1 MKIKSQILFLIVL
14 SFSYSLI
21 ACSADSADFVDDGF
35 TISNY
40 SESGL
45 THQSASIHDNYLF
58 FVSGGRSVITL
69 YNMKSKTI
77 LCSKNLKGGNWNVYH
92 CNQASFGVDYYA
104 PDDNF
109 PLLYISQRANED
121 KRCFTEVFRIFPS
134 RDDNSIDISS
144 FDVKLVQTIYYPV
157 MSEANSMGTVN
168 TVIDQENRLIY
179 TYSRNNNKKDS
190 NYGTCK
196 ISCFKI
202 PDVYQKEVYLD
213 DEDIID
219 SYMLPCSAINMQG
232 GGIKN
237 GKLYIGQ
244 GLLSVGYILLNVVDL
259 VHRQLEKQVD
269 LLQHGFREEPEGCF
283 WYDGNFMISTVNG
296 NIWRIEEII
305 SNKKQ

>member
-1 MKIKSQILFLIVL
+1 MKIKNQFFFMFVL

-21 ACSADSADFVDDGF
+21 ACSADPIDDG
-35 TISNY
+35 IAVSY
-40 SESGL
+40 YAESGI

-58 FVSGGRSVITL
+58 YVSLGRNVISL
-69 YNMKSKTI
+69 YDMKSKTI
-77 LCSKNLKGGNWNVYH
+77 LCSKNLKGGDGNVYH
-92 CNQASFGVDYYA
+92 SNQTSFGVDYYA
-104 PDDNF
+104 SDDYF

-134 RDDNSIDISS
+134 REDNSIDISS

-157 MSEANSMGTVN
+157 MSEANSMGNVN
-168 TVIDQENRLIY
+168 TVIDQENRLMY
-179 TYSRNNNKKDS
+179 TYSRNNNKQDS

-196 ISCFKI
+196 ISCYEI
-202 PDVYQKEVYLD
+202 PDVHQKEVYLEN
-213 DEDIID
+213 EDIID
-219 SYMLPCSAINMQG
+219 SYMLPCRAINMQG
-232 GGIKN
+232 GCIKN

-244 GLLSVGYILLNVVDL
+244 GYFSAGYILLNVVDL